1 MVKKLGI
8 RICGSGYGI
17 EVKNFKLQNKSIP
30 LAYKI
35 LLM

>member
-1 MVKKLGI
+1 MQVLW
-8 RICGSGYGI
+8 
-17 EVKNFKLQNKSIP
+17 F